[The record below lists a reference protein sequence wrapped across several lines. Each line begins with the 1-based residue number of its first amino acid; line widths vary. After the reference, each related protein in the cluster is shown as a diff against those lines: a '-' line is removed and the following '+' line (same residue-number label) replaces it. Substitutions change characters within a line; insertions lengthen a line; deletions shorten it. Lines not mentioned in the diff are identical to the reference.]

1 MAQIVKQGVD
11 IDISQF
17 TDSLTLDIDA
27 AIENV
32 AIQKNSKGVK
42 KKEEEV
48 KQGVDIGQCPSMDL

>member
-17 TDSLTLDIDA
+17 TDSLTLNIEA

-42 KKEEEV
+42 KEEEEV

>member
-48 KQGVDIGQCPSMDL
+48 KQGVDIGQCHSLDL

>member
-1 MAQIVKQGVD
+1 MAQIGKQGVD

-17 TDSLTLDIDA
+17 TDSLTLNIDA
-27 AIENV
+27 TIENV

-48 KQGVDIGQCPSMDL
+48 KQGVDIGQCHSLDL

>member
-17 TDSLTLDIDA
+17 TDSLTLNIEA

-48 KQGVDIGQCPSMDL
+48 KQGVDIGQCHSLDL

>member
-1 MAQIVKQGVD
+1 MD

-17 TDSLTLDIDA
+17 TDSLTLNIEA

-42 KKEEEV
+42 KEEEEV